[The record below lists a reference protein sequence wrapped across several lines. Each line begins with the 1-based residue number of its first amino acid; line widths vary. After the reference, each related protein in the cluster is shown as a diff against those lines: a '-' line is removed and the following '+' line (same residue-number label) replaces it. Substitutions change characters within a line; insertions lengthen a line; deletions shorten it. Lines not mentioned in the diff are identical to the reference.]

1 MIPQVVKK
9 IDISKLRIKKYGD
22 WDYSEVPTKVLK
34 ELNITEDEPFQIID
48 KEKGEWD
55 GKWGIVQE
63 FWVRD
68 WQTFYIIHESQSD
81 YYFTNLFKS
90 EKKKKEYAKLDTD
103 SYFKEL
109 KLSLTEQQLFYIKH
123 ALELGFKQMPQ
134 DDRETYDG
142 ILKMFQGKIIMEKKY
157 EFTPQLAFA
166 NIETHMKTWAELTN
180 AKNFVVGISGGKDST
195 VVAMLLCAIFGKER
209 VYGVMMPQGV
219 QSDIQDSMDVCSIL
233 GIRHTTVN
241 IGGSVSAITDE
252 IYNNRSKSG
261 IYPTK
266 DMDINLPARIRMAT
280 LHAIGQCVN
289 GRVINTS
296 NLSEDMVGYATQ
308 FGDNAGAYAPLQGL
322 TVTEV
327 MALGDYV
334 ADMMFGK
341 VEYVKSKDGKGI
353 LVTGDGEPIVVG
365 GNTKIGGLYTVK
377 EVRGRLHTLI
387 HKTPVDGLQAQTDE
401 ERLGFTYADLDKFIR
416 LDEGSYEFKE
426 MIRKKYKQNKFKLE
440 IVQMPQPDFSYLP
453 NFVKD

>member
-9 IDISKLRIKKYGD
+9 IDASEFRFLGGVFKVSTKKLA
-22 WDYSEVPTKVLK
+22 
-34 ELNITEDEPFQIID
+34 ELNITENEPFQIID
-48 KEKGEWD
+48 EGGNWD
-55 GKWGIVQE
+55 GEFAMVQE
-63 FWVRD
+63 FWVDD
-68 WQTFYIIHESQSD
+68 WQTISIITEKQAEF
-81 YYFTNLFKS
+81 YFTHLFKAS
-90 EKKKKEYAKLDTD
+90 QKKKEY
-103 SYFKEL
+103 
-109 KLSLTEQQLFYIKH
+109 
-123 ALELGFKQMPQ
+123 M
-134 DDRETYDG
+134 
-142 ILKMFQGKIIMEKKY
+142 IMEMKY

-166 NIETHMKTWAELTN
+166 NIETHMKTWAWQTN

-209 VYGVMMPQGV
+209 VYGVMMPQGE
-219 QSDIQDSMDVCSIL
+219 QSDIYDSIDVCNIL
-233 GIRHTTVN
+233 GINKTVVN

-280 LHAIGQCVN
+280 LHAIGQCVD

-327 MALGDYV
+327 KELGKYLIDV
-334 ADMMFGK
+334 LGIDEVIAW
-341 VEYVKSKDGKGI
+341 ETLSK
-353 LVTGDGEPIVVG
+353 PI
-365 GNTKIGGLYTVK
+365 TLKT
-377 EVRGRLHTLI
+377 RLINLI
-387 HKTPVDGLQAQTDE
+387 DKTPVDGLQAQTDE
-401 ERLGFTYADLDKFIR
+401 QRLGFTYADLDKFIR
-416 LDEGSYEFKE
+416 LDEGSAEFKE

>member
-1 MIPQVVKK
+1 MIPQTVKK
-9 IDISKLRIKKYGD
+9 IDASEFRFSGGVFKVSTKKLA
-22 WDYSEVPTKVLK
+22 
-34 ELNITEDEPFQIID
+34 ELNITENEPFQIID
-48 KEKGEWD
+48 KGGNWD
-55 GKWGIVQE
+55 WEFAMVQE
-63 FWVRD
+63 FWVDD
-68 WQTFYIIHESQSD
+68 WQTISIITEKQAEF
-81 YYFTNLFKS
+81 YFTHLFKAS
-90 EKKKKEYAKLDTD
+90 QKKKEY
-103 SYFKEL
+103 
-109 KLSLTEQQLFYIKH
+109 
-123 ALELGFKQMPQ
+123 M
-134 DDRETYDG
+134 
-142 ILKMFQGKIIMEKKY
+142 IMDMKY

-166 NIETHMKTWAELTN
+166 NIETHMKIWAEQTN

-195 VVAMLLCAIFGKER
+195 VVAMLLCAIFGKDR
-209 VYGVMMPQGV
+209 VYGVMMPQGE
-219 QSDIQDSMDVCSIL
+219 QSDIQDSRAVCSIL
-233 GIRHTTVN
+233 DIRHTTVN

-252 IYNNRSKSG
+252 IYKNRSKSG

-280 LHAIGQCVN
+280 LHAIGQCVD

-327 MALGDYV
+327 KELGKYLIDVLNISV
-334 ADMMFGK
+334 ASLMTD
-341 VEYVKSKDGKGI
+341 
-353 LVTGDGEPIVVG
+353 
-365 GNTKIGGLYTVK
+365 
-377 EVRGRLHTLI
+377 LI
-387 HKTPVDGLQAQTDE
+387 DKTPVDGLQAQSDE

>member
-1 MIPQVVKK
+1 MIPQTVKK
-9 IDISKLRIKKYGD
+9 INSSKFRFLGGVFKV
-22 WDYSEVPTKVLK
+22 STKTLA

-48 KEKGEWD
+48 KGGSWD
-55 GKWGIVQE
+55 GEFAIVRE
-63 FWVRD
+63 FWIND
-68 WQTFYIIHESQSD
+68 WQMISIITEKQAEF
-81 YYFTNLFKS
+81 YFTHLFKAS
-90 EKKKKEYAKLDTD
+90 QKKKEY
-103 SYFKEL
+103 
-109 KLSLTEQQLFYIKH
+109 
-123 ALELGFKQMPQ
+123 M
-134 DDRETYDG
+134 
-142 ILKMFQGKIIMEKKY
+142 IMEKKY

-166 NIETHMKTWAELTN
+166 NIETHMKMWAEQTN

-209 VYGVMMPQGV
+209 VYGVMMPQGM
-219 QSDIQDSMDVCSIL
+219 QSDIQDSIDVCSIL
-233 GIRHTTVN
+233 DIRSTTVN
-241 IGGSVSAITDE
+241 VGGSVAAITDE
-252 IYNNRSKSG
+252 IYKNRSKSG

-327 MALGDYV
+327 KELGKYLIK
-334 ADMMFGK
+334 MLFGEFDELSDEDVICK
-341 VEYVKSKDGKGI
+341 NYKERTYVK
-353 LVTGDGEPIVVG
+353 
-365 GNTKIGGLYTVK
+365 
-377 EVRGRLHTLI
+377 RLIELI
-387 HKTPVDGLQAQTDE
+387 DKTPVDGLQAQTDE

>member
-1 MIPQVVKK
+1 MIPQTVKK
-9 IDISKLRIKKYGD
+9 INSSKFRFLGGVFKV
-22 WDYSEVPTKVLK
+22 STKTLA

-48 KEKGEWD
+48 KGGSWD
-55 GKWGIVQE
+55 GKFAIVRE
-63 FWVRD
+63 FWIND
-68 WQTFYIIHESQSD
+68 WQMISIITEKQAEF
-81 YYFTNLFKS
+81 YFTHLFKAS
-90 EKKKKEYAKLDTD
+90 QKKKEY
-103 SYFKEL
+103 
-109 KLSLTEQQLFYIKH
+109 
-123 ALELGFKQMPQ
+123 M
-134 DDRETYDG
+134 
-142 ILKMFQGKIIMEKKY
+142 IMEMKY

-166 NIETHMKTWAELTN
+166 NIELHMKMWAEQTN

-209 VYGVMMPQGV
+209 VYGVMMPQGM
-219 QSDIQDSMDVCSIL
+219 QSDIQDSKDVCDIL
-233 GIRHTTVN
+233 GIHKTIVN
-241 IGGSVSAITDE
+241 IGESVDALTSQIWQ
-252 IYNNRSKSG
+252 NRCDSG

-266 DMDINLPARIRMAT
+266 DMEINLPARIRMAT

-327 MALGDYV
+327 KALGKYLIDVLGIEDKEYSAPAQNRYV
-334 ADMMFGK
+334 SIPNK
-341 VEYVKSKDGKGI
+341 KRLTE
-353 LVTGDGEPIVVG
+353 LVD
-365 GNTKIGGLYTVK
+365 
-377 EVRGRLHTLI
+377 
-387 HKTPVDGLQAQTDE
+387 KTPVDGLQAQTDE

-416 LDEGSYEFKE
+416 LDEGSYEFKAL
-426 MIRKKYKQNKFKLE
+426 IRKKYQQNKFKLE

>member
-1 MIPQVVKK
+1 MKK
-9 IDISKLRIKKYGD
+9 ISLVGCSLNGYGNLNVPSKK
-22 WDYSEVPTKVLK
+22 LK
-34 ELNITEDEPFQIID
+34 ELNITEDEPFELVGYAGDTWAGKIAIVREFSRGDYQTAISIS
-48 KEKGEWD
+48 KEQ
-55 GKWGIVQE
+55 V
-63 FWVRD
+63 
-68 WQTFYIIHESQSD
+68 Y
-81 YYFTNLFKS
+81 YYFDRLFES
-90 EKKKKEYAKLDTD
+90 EKKKKEY
-103 SYFKEL
+103 
-109 KLSLTEQQLFYIKH
+109 
-123 ALELGFKQMPQ
+123 M
-134 DDRETYDG
+134 
-142 ILKMFQGKIIMEKKY
+142 IMEKKY

-166 NIETHMKTWAELTN
+166 NIETHMKMWAELTN

-209 VYGVMMPQGV
+209 VYGVMMPQGE
-219 QSDIQDSMDVCSIL
+219 QSDIQDSIDVCNIL

-241 IGGSVSAITDE
+241 IGGSVSAITNE
-252 IYNNRSKSG
+252 ICENRSKSG

-280 LHAIGQCVN
+280 LHAIGQCVD

-327 MALGDYV
+327 KELGKYLIEVLGIDKSNCYTQKRLIALID
-334 ADMMFGK
+334 
-341 VEYVKSKDGKGI
+341 
-353 LVTGDGEPIVVG
+353 
-365 GNTKIGGLYTVK
+365 
-377 EVRGRLHTLI
+377 
-387 HKTPVDGLQAQTDE
+387 KTPVDGLQVQTDE

>member
-9 IDISKLRIKKYGD
+9 IDISKLRIKKYVD
-22 WDYSEVPTKVLK
+22 WDYHEISTKTLA
-34 ELNITEDEPFQIID
+34 ELNITENEPFQIID
-48 KEKGEWD
+48 EGGNWN
-55 GKWGIVQE
+55 GKFAIVQE

-68 WQTFYIIHESQSD
+68 WQTFYIITKKQAEI
-81 YYFTNLFKS
+81 YFTHLFKAS
-90 EKKKKEYAKLDTD
+90 QKKKEY
-103 SYFKEL
+103 
-109 KLSLTEQQLFYIKH
+109 
-123 ALELGFKQMPQ
+123 M
-134 DDRETYDG
+134 
-142 ILKMFQGKIIMEKKY
+142 IMEKKY
-157 EFTPQLAFA
+157 DFTPQLAFA
-166 NIETHMKTWAELTN
+166 NIETHMKTWAWQTN

-209 VYGVMMPQGV
+209 VYGVMMPQGE
-219 QSDIQDSMDVCSIL
+219 QSDIQDSRLVCGIL

-241 IGGSVSAITDE
+241 IGGSVSAISDE
-252 IYNNRSKSG
+252 IYKNRSKSG

-280 LHAIGQCVN
+280 LHAIGQCVD

-327 MALGDYV
+327 KELGKYLIEV
-334 ADMMFGK
+334 LNIS
-341 VEYVKSKDGKGI
+341 V
-353 LVTGDGEPIVVG
+353 P
-365 GNTKIGGLYTVK
+365 TVM
-377 EVRGRLHTLI
+377 TDLI
-387 HKTPVDGLQAQTDE
+387 DKTPVDGLQTQTDE

-416 LDEGSYEFKE
+416 LNEGSDEFKAL
-426 MIRKKYKQNKFKLE
+426 IRKKYNQNKFKLE

>member
-1 MIPQVVKK
+1 MVKK
-9 IDISKLRIKKYGD
+9 IDISKLRIKKD
-22 WDYSEVPTKVLK
+22 SDYLEVSTKTLAK
-34 ELNITEDEPFQIID
+34 LNITEDEPFQIID
-48 KEKGEWD
+48 EGGNLN
-55 GKWGIVQE
+55 GKFAIVRE
-63 FWVRD
+63 FRVRD
-68 WQTFYIIHESQSD
+68 WQTICIISENQAEF
-81 YYFTNLFKS
+81 YFTHLFKAS
-90 EKKKKEYAKLDTD
+90 QKKKEY
-103 SYFKEL
+103 
-109 KLSLTEQQLFYIKH
+109 
-123 ALELGFKQMPQ
+123 M
-134 DDRETYDG
+134 
-142 ILKMFQGKIIMEKKY
+142 IMEKKY

-166 NIETHMKTWAELTN
+166 NIETHMKMWAEQTN

-195 VVAMLLCAIFGKER
+195 VVAMLLCAIFGKDR
-209 VYGVMMPQGV
+209 VYGVMMPQDY
-219 QSDIQDSMDVCSIL
+219 QNDLIDSIDVCNIL
-233 GIRHTTVN
+233 GIHQTTVN
-241 IGGSVSAITDE
+241 IGDSVSAITSQVWDKRKE
-252 IYNNRSKSG
+252 SG

-266 DMDINLPARIRMAT
+266 DMEINLPARIRMST
-280 LHAIGQCVN
+280 LHAVGQCVD

-334 ADMMFGK
+334 ADMMFGE
-341 VEYVKSKDGKGI
+341 VEYVKVGSDSILLCLTDSYRKNRGI
-353 LVTGDGEPIVVG
+353 EKAGPA
-365 GNTKIGGLYTVK
+365 VK
-377 EVRGRLHTLI
+377 RGTLHLLI

-416 LDEGSYEFKE
+416 LNEGSDEFKA

>member
-1 MIPQVVKK
+1 MKK
-9 IDISKLRIKKYGD
+9 ISLIGCRLRDDGNLDI
-22 WDYSEVPTKVLK
+22 PTKKLK
-34 ELNITEDEPFQIID
+34 ECEIKEDELFELVGYAGDTWAGKKVIVHEFCDDNYQKAIPI
-48 KEKGEWD
+48 EKVNLWALLLNKCKRIEGYLPD
-55 GKWGIVQE
+55 V
-63 FWVRD
+63 D
-68 WQTFYIIHESQSD
+68 WT
-81 YYFTNLFKS
+81 K
-90 EKKKKEYAKLDTD
+90 DTI
-103 SYFKEL
+103 KEL
-109 KLSLTEQQLFYIKH
+109 YE
-123 ALELGFKQMPQ
+123 
-134 DDRETYDG
+134 R
-142 ILKMFQGKIIMEKKY
+142 KMKMEKKY

-166 NIETHMKTWAELTN
+166 NIETHMKMWAELTN

-209 VYGVMMPQGV
+209 VYGVMMPQGE
-219 QSDIQDSMDVCSIL
+219 QSDIKDSMDVCSIL
-233 GIRHTTVN
+233 GIHPITIDV
-241 IGGSVSAITDE
+241 GESVASITSQ
-252 IYNNRSKSG
+252 IWYHRSESG

-266 DMDINLPARIRMAT
+266 DMEINLPARIRMST

-327 MALGDYV
+327 KELGKYLIDVLGLNKTYNPF
-334 ADMMFGK
+334 AP
-341 VEYVKSKDGKGI
+341 I
-353 LVTGDGEPIVVG
+353 LLTE
-365 GNTKIGGLYTVK
+365 TQCK
-377 EVRGRLHTLI
+377 EMSYKKRLIELI
-387 HKTPVDGLQAQTDE
+387 DKTPVDGLQAQSDE

-416 LDEGSYEFKE
+416 LDEGSDEFKE

>member
-9 IDISKLRIKKYGD
+9 IDISKLRIKKYVD
-22 WDYSEVPTKVLK
+22 WNYTEVSTKTLA

-48 KEKGEWD
+48 EGGNLN
-55 GKWGIVQE
+55 GKFAIVRE

-68 WQTFYIIHESQSD
+68 WQTFCIITEKQAEI
-81 YYFTNLFKS
+81 YFTNLFKAS
-90 EKKKKEYAKLDTD
+90 QKKKEY
-103 SYFKEL
+103 
-109 KLSLTEQQLFYIKH
+109 
-123 ALELGFKQMPQ
+123 M
-134 DDRETYDG
+134 
-142 ILKMFQGKIIMEKKY
+142 IMEKKY

-166 NIETHMKTWAELTN
+166 NIETHMKMWAEQTN

-209 VYGVMMPQGV
+209 VYGVMMPQGE
-219 QSDIQDSMDVCSIL
+219 QRDIKDSMDVCDIL
-233 GIRHTTVN
+233 GIHPITIDV
-241 IGGSVSAITDE
+241 GESVASITAQ
-252 IYNNRSKSG
+252 IWYHRSESG

-266 DMDINLPARIRMAT
+266 DMEINLPARIRMAT
-280 LHAIGQCVN
+280 LHAIGQCVD

-327 MALGDYV
+327 MALGDYLV
-334 ADMMFGK
+334 SDIFDSDDMWAT
-341 VEYVKSKDGKGI
+341 ES
-353 LVTGDGEPIVVG
+353 
-365 GNTKIGGLYTVK
+365 GGLIH
-377 EVRGRLHTLI
+377 VRDKLLTLI

-401 ERLGFTYADLDKFIR
+401 ERLGFTYADLDKLIR
-416 LDEGSYEFKE
+416 LNEGSDEFKAL
-426 MIRKKYKQNKFKLE
+426 IRKKYKQNKFKLE